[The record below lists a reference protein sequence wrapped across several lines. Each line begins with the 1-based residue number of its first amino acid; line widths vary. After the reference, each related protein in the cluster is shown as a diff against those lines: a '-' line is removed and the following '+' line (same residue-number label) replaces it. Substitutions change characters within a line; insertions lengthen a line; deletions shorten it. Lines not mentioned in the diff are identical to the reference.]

1 MLSLLIVVII
11 SALVFDFIN
20 GFHDTANAIA
30 TSVSTGVLTVRSGVL
45 MAGMCNFIGAVVG
58 TAVAGFIANKLV
70 AEAGV
75 VTQQVVLAALIG
87 ASAWNLITWWLG
99 IPSSSSHALV
109 GGLAGAVVAHAG
121 VDAFQWH
128 ALVQKVLVPLVL
140 SPLLGF
146 AMSFALMVAS
156 MWLFRRAKPNTV
168 HVTSRYL
175 QLASGATLSFSHG
188 SNDAQ
193 KAMGIITLAISAW
206 LASQGITPLL
216 TVPHGAADRPA
227 IIAEAVRRSHLDL
240 GADVDGDLEAFTHAA
255 EAAHRRQIEASTL
268 PQVLKD
274 HQGWILPSAHLERA
288 GSGSWNQATDV
299 PTWIVVACA
308 LAMAFGTMAGGKKI
322 IKTMG
327 SKIIKISPLQ
337 GFAAQTSGT
346 VTILAASQFGIPVS
360 TTHCITASV
369 MGAGLIKGLAA
380 VRWGTALNIVIA
392 WVLTLPAAALISFAS
407 LFALEAFFGR
417 T

>member
-1 MLSLLIVVII
+1 MLSLLITVII
-11 SALVFDFIN
+11 AALVFDFIN

-45 MAGMCNFIGAVVG
+45 MAGLCNFAGAIAG

-70 AEAGV
+70 ADMHV
-75 VTQQVVLAALIG
+75 VTQQVVLAALLG
-87 ASAWNLITWWLG
+87 ACVWNLITWWLG

-121 VDAFQWH
+121 IGAFRWQ
-128 ALVQKVLVPLVL
+128 ALTDKVLLPLVV

-146 AMSFALMVAS
+146 AMSFILMVFA
-156 MWLFRRAKPNTV
+156 MWLFRRARPNTV
-168 HVTSRYL
+168 HVTSRYM
-175 QLASGATLSFSHG
+175 QLASACTLSFSHG

-193 KAMGIITLAISAW
+193 KAMGVITLALSAW
-206 LASQGITPLL
+206 LASHGVGPLITAHGVP
-216 TVPHGAADRPA
+216 TVAQSREMALRNHLPAAAAAELAPGALAAAAAD
-227 IIAEAVRRSHLDL
+227 E
-240 GADVDGDLEAFTHAA
+240 
-255 EAAHRRQIEASTL
+255 HRRQLADAAL
-268 PQVLKD
+268 PQLLKD
-274 HQGWILPSAHLERA
+274 HHEWLLPTAHLE
-288 GSGSWNQATDV
+288 GSAEQGWKQLVDV

-308 LAMAFGTMAGGKKI
+308 LAMALGTMAGGKKI

-346 VTILAASQFGIPVS
+346 ATILAASQFGIPVS

-369 MGAGLIKGLAA
+369 MGAGLVKGLAA
-380 VRWGTALNIVIA
+380 VRWGMARNILIA
-392 WVLTLPAAALISFAS
+392 WLLTLPSSALVAYAALLVLELVFGAS
-407 LFALEAFFGR
+407 
-417 T
+417 

>member
-11 SALVFDFIN
+11 TALVFDFIN

-45 MAGMCNFIGAVVG
+45 LAGLCNFVGAIIG

-70 AEAGV
+70 ADAGV

-128 ALVQKVLVPLVL
+128 ALIDKVLVPLVV

-146 AMSFALMVAS
+146 AISFLLMVAS
-156 MWLFRRAKPNTV
+156 MWAFRRSRSNTV
-168 HVTSRYL
+168 HVTSRYM
-175 QLASGATLSFSHG
+175 QLASACTLSFSHG

-193 KAMGIITLAISAW
+193 KAMGIITLALGSW
-206 LASQGITPLL
+206 LALQGISPLV
-216 TVPHGAADRPA
+216 TVPRAA
-227 IIAEAVRRSHLDL
+227 AERSDLVMEAARRNHLDTAA
-240 GADVDGDLEAFTHAA
+240 GAHLEHAELARAA
-255 EAAHRRQIEASTL
+255 EASHRAQVDGSAL
-268 PQVLKD
+268 PQVIKD
-274 HQGWILPSAHLERA
+274 QQGWLLPSAHLELNA
-288 GSGSWNQATDV
+288 KKQWTQIIDV
-299 PTWIVVACA
+299 PIWVVIACA
-308 LAMAFGTMAGGKKI
+308 LAMALGTMAGGKKI

-337 GFAAQTSGT
+337 GFAAQTGGT
-346 VTILAASQFGIPVS
+346 AVILTASQFGIPVS

-380 VRWGTALNIVIA
+380 VRWGTAFNIVVA
-392 WVLTLPAAALISFAS
+392 WVLTLPASALVSFAS
-407 LFALEAFFGR
+407 LFALEALFGR
-417 T
+417 S

>member
-1 MLSLLIVVII
+1 MPSPRSRSSMLSLLITVII
-11 SALVFDFIN
+11 AALIFDFIN

-45 MAGMCNFIGAVVG
+45 MAGVFNFIG
-58 TAVAGFIANKLV
+58 AVAGFIANKLV
-70 AEAGV
+70 ADVHV
-75 VTQQVVLAALIG
+75 VTQQVVLAALLG
-87 ASAWNLITWWLG
+87 ASTWNLITWWLG

-121 VDAFQWH
+121 LDAFCWQ
-128 ALVQKVLVPLVL
+128 ALTDKVLIPLVL

-146 AMSFALMVAS
+146 TISFLMMGAAL
-156 MWLFRRAKPNTV
+156 WLFRRARPNTV

-175 QLASGATLSFSHG
+175 QLASACTLSFSHG

-193 KAMGIITLAISAW
+193 KAMGIITLACGAW
-206 LASQGITPLL
+206 LAAHGVSPLV
-216 TVPHGAADRPA
+216 TFPVATNDRA
-227 IIAEAVRRSHLDL
+227 LIAELAVRNHL
-240 GADVDGDLEAFTHAA
+240 GADAPSSPIELA
-255 EAAHRRQIEASTL
+255 EAAAQEHRRLIAAAPL
-268 PQVLKD
+268 PQLIKD
-274 HQGWILPSAHLERA
+274 HQGWLLPTAHLERDGA
-288 GSGSWNQATDV
+288 HAWKQQLDV
-299 PTWIVVACA
+299 PTWVVIACA

-346 VTILAASQFGIPVS
+346 ATILAASQLAIPVS

-369 MGAGLIKGLAA
+369 MGAGLVKGLAA
-380 VRWGTALNIVIA
+380 VRWGMARNILIA
-392 WVLTLPAAALISFAS
+392 WLLTLPASALVAWV
-407 LFALEAFFGR
+407 ALYVLELMFGV
-417 T
+417 

>member
-1 MLSLLIVVII
+1 MLSLLITVII
-11 SALVFDFIN
+11 AALVFDFIN

-45 MAGMCNFIGAVVG
+45 MAGVCNFVGAVAG

-70 AEAGV
+70 ADMHV
-75 VTQQVVLAALIG
+75 VTQQVVLAALLG
-87 ASAWNLITWWLG
+87 ACVWNLITWWLG

-121 VDAFQWH
+121 IDAFRWQ
-128 ALVQKVLVPLVL
+128 ALTDKVLLPLVV

-146 AMSFALMVAS
+146 AMSFVLMVLA
-156 MWLFRRAKPNTV
+156 MWLFRRARPNTV
-168 HVTSRYL
+168 HVTSRYM
-175 QLASGATLSFSHG
+175 QLASACTLSFSHG

-193 KAMGIITLAISAW
+193 KAMGIITLALSAW
-206 LASQGITPLL
+206 LASHGLSPLITAPGEPSGSALSIE
-216 TVPHGAADRPA
+216 A
-227 IIAEAVRRSHLDL
+227 AVRNHV
-240 GADVDGDLEAFTHAA
+240 AEHAA
-255 EAAHRRQIEASTL
+255 GLTPEALAAAAMDEHRRLVAASVL
-268 PQVLKD
+268 PQLIKD
-274 HQGWILPSAHLERA
+274 QQAWLLPTAHLE
-288 GSGSWNQATDV
+288 GGVKQGWKQQVDV

-308 LAMAFGTMAGGKKI
+308 LAMALGTMAGGKKI

-346 VTILAASQFGIPVS
+346 ATILAASQFGIPVS

-369 MGAGLIKGLAA
+369 MGAGMVKGLAA
-380 VRWGTALNIVIA
+380 VRWGMARNILIA
-392 WVLTLPAAALISFAS
+392 WLLTLPSSALVAYAAL
-407 LFALEAFFGR
+407 LMLELIFGIQ
-417 T
+417 